1 MTNRTGSQVPGNR
14 FRGQYPEAIAATLSR
29 EFPGY
34 AVTVRR
40 DGGEPRY
47 QLVSRDGRNP
57 TCLISPDAQEIWDEL
72 KGA

>member
-1 MTNRTGSQVPGNR
+1 MNGTSKQSPGGK

-40 DGGEPRY
+40 DPGRQPRY
-47 QLVSRDGRNP
+47 QLVSRDGRSP
-57 TCLISPDAQEIWDEL
+57 TCVISPDAQEIWNEL
-72 KGA
+72 NGA